1 MGEVELSILGKK
13 VVLVSD
19 ADHNYMKEV
28 ANFVNERFEVA
39 KSKVAPGTVP
49 LMIAILGAMDI
60 ADEYFKA
67 KGQKRFIKEEVEKR
81 VDSLIKYIEEKL
93 KD

>member
-1 MGEVELSILGKK
+1 MGEIELSILGKK
-13 VVLVSD
+13 IVLVSD
-19 ADHNYMKEV
+19 ADQSYMKEV
-28 ANFVNERFEVA
+28 ANFVNERFETA
-39 KSKVAPGTVP
+39 KSKLGAQAAP

-81 VDSLIKYIEEKL
+81 IDNLIKYIEEKI